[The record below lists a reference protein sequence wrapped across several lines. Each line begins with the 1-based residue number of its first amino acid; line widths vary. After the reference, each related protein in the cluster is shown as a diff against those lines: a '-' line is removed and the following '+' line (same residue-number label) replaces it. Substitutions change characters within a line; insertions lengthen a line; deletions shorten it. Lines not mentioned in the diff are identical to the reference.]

1 MNTIYLYKHH
11 FMPTQKI
18 QLELGLFILLGLSS
32 VYILFTKFSP
42 VCERL
47 RIKHL
52 RVKLFSSV
60 FCAWLVPASLLMG
73 RFVHGHAFLGAV
85 RSGNVDGVRKLL
97 SADPTLIQARTIG
110 VWENDT
116 ALHLAAARGDNDM
129 VMLLLEHKA
138 DVNAK
143 DEAGITPLH
152 LAALHGQ
159 ASVAKTLLG
168 AGATVDAIGFKDNDT
183 PLIVAADNGRLG
195 VVEVLLAYGA
205 NTNAVDKFGTTALQC
220 ARNGHHTNV
229 AALLSK

>member
-1 MNTIYLYKHH
+1 
-11 FMPTQKI
+11 
-18 QLELGLFILLGLSS
+18 
-32 VYILFTKFSP
+32 
-42 VCERL
+42 
-47 RIKHL
+47 
-52 RVKLFSSV
+52 
-60 FCAWLVPASLLMG
+60 
-73 RFVHGHAFLGAV
+73 
-85 RSGNVDGVRKLL
+85 
-97 SADPTLIQARTIG
+97 
-110 VWENDT
+110 
-116 ALHLAAARGDNDM
+116 
-129 VMLLLEHKA
+129 MLLLEHKA